1 MIQHSTQL
9 SKSLL
14 AIGKCPFLTFRSSFT
29 RIFRLNYH
37 IVDSDVIATRLVKE
51 FNSARQRGEIH
62 FLPLNVL
69 DVQSNNLPSIS
80 GASPLIDQLQWTPKA
95 ERAVR
100 HVFNRIM
107 LCEDFNSATRTARQY
122 DVDCVTLDGDQVQ
135 RKGALTGGYIDK
147 KVSRLELQRSIKQL
161 RTTMSKHE
169 SDYEKLRQEMMMID
183 NEYNNIMTELQREDM
198 KSKKNW

>member
-1 MIQHSTQL
+1 M
-9 SKSLL
+9 
-14 AIGKCPFLTFRSSFT
+14 
-29 RIFRLNYH
+29 
-37 IVDSDVIATRLVKE
+37 KE

-69 DVQSNNLPSIS
+69 DVQNNNLPSIP
-80 GASPLIDQLQWTPKA
+80 GASPLIDQLQWVPRA

-107 LCEDFNSATRTARQY
+107 LCEDFNSATRTARQH

-161 RTTMSKHE
+161 RATLTKYE
-169 SDYEKLRQEMMMID
+169 QEYEKVRQEINQID
-183 NEYNNIMTELQREDM
+183 NEHNAIMTELQREDM

>member
-1 MIQHSTQL
+1 MQR
-9 SKSLL
+9 LL
-14 AIGKCPFLTFRSSFT
+14 RQFADENRNQDIIKGYHGTLIENLECDPAFYTAVEV
-29 RIFRLNYH
+29 IAGNRLNYH

-51 FNSARQRGEIH
+51 FNAARQRGEIH

-80 GASPLIDQLQWTPKA
+80 GASPLIDQLQWVPKA

-122 DVDCVTLDGDQVQ
+122 DVDCVTLDGQQ
-135 RKGALTGGYIDK
+135 IISIEIIISSFFIFFMFQAIKYNE
-147 KVSRLELQRSIKQL
+147 KV
-161 RTTMSKHE
+161 H
-169 SDYEKLRQEMMMID
+169 
-183 NEYNNIMTELQREDM
+183 
-198 KSKKNW
+198 

>member
-1 MIQHSTQL
+1 LFI
-9 SKSLL
+9 
-14 AIGKCPFLTFRSSFT
+14 
-29 RIFRLNYH
+29 RLNYH

-69 DVQSNNLPSIS
+69 EIQNNNLPKIS
-80 GASPLIDQLQWTPKA
+80 GASPLIDQLQWIPKA
-95 ERAVR
+95 EKAVR

-147 KVSRLELQRSIKQL
+147 KISRLELQRTIKQL
-161 RTTMSKHE
+161 RGILNKYE
-169 SDYEKLRQEMMMID
+169 QEYEKLRNEIMNID

>member
-1 MIQHSTQL
+1 M
-9 SKSLL
+9 
-14 AIGKCPFLTFRSSFT
+14 
-29 RIFRLNYH
+29 
-37 IVDSDVIATRLVKE
+37 KE

-69 DVQSNNLPSIS
+69 DVQNNNLPQIA
-80 GASPLIDQLQWTPKA
+80 GASPLINQLQWTPKA
-95 ERAVR
+95 EKAVR

-161 RTTMSKHE
+161 RTTLNKYE
-169 SDYEKLRQEMMMID
+169 QEYEKLRYEINNID
-183 NEYNNIMTELQREDM
+183 SEYNNIMNELQREDM

>member
-1 MIQHSTQL
+1 
-9 SKSLL
+9 
-14 AIGKCPFLTFRSSFT
+14 
-29 RIFRLNYH
+29 
-37 IVDSDVIATRLVKE
+37 VKE

-69 DVQSNNLPSIS
+69 EIQKNNLPQMS
-80 GASPLIDQLQWTPKA
+80 GASPLIDQLQWIPKA
-95 ERAVR
+95 EKAVR

-147 KVSRLELQRSIKQL
+147 KVSRLELQRSIKQIQANL
-161 RTTMSKHE
+161 TKSE
-169 SDYEKLRQEMMMID
+169 QEYDKLRNEIMNID
-183 NEYNNIMTELQREDM
+183 NEHNNIMTELQREDM
-198 KSKKNW
+198 KSKKNWYEEKKPLNEDDLILFEGIIMNK